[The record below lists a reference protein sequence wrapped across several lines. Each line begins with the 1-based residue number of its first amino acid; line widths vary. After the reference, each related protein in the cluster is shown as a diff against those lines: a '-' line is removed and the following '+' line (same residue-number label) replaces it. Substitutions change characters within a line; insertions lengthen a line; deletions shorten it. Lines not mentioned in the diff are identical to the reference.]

1 MRLFPI
7 IRRAGVHQNLGVWTK
22 SESSFDAAEADY
34 SRVIGLAR
42 GRDDAWMGRGQL
54 RTVRGRFEAALADL
68 DEAVKLRPSKAE
80 HWQRRGEAWMR
91 WGMKGGDA
99 LECFRRAEEDFV
111 EAERLDASQAG
122 SAGVLHVNW
131 GHWLMNA
138 GQDPIPQF
146 RKAVAAFDRALK
158 VQPRNAEALAYRAQS
173 KANWGLAVR
182 RSSGD
187 PAELYQGALDD
198 YSAAIAIEPRPDT
211 FARRGELRVNRAIST
226 QRTTDPSDEY
236 SKAIEDYAEA
246 GRRRPGESAWAVGS
260 ANARGA
266 WLVWLWQ
273 NQRRD
278 EAKRVHGEA
287 VAWAEGVRVE
297 SAEFAWRMGICHQA
311 VEEWAK
317 ALKAYE
323 EAVRLDAR
331 VEPGLRA
338 KIQYCREKL
347 RNP

>member
-1 MRLFPI
+1 
-7 IRRAGVHQNLGVWTK
+7 
-22 SESSFDAAEADY
+22 
-34 SRVIGLAR
+34 
-42 GRDDAWMGRGQL
+42 MGRGQL

-68 DEAVKLRPSKAE
+68 DEAVRLRPARAE

-122 SAGVLHVNW
+122 SAGVLHVNV
-131 GHWLMNA
+131 GHWLMSG
-138 GQDPIPQF
+138 GQDPIPPF

-198 YSAAIAIEPRPDT
+198 YSAAIAIEPRPDYY
-211 FARRGELRVNRAIST
+211 ARRGELRVNRAIST
-226 QRTTDPSDEY
+226 QRTTDPSEEY
-236 SKAIEDYAEA
+236 AKAIGDYAEA

-273 NQRRD
+273 NKRFED
-278 EAKRVHGEA
+278 AKRVHAETA
-287 VAWAEGVRVE
+287 AWAESLKLE
-297 SAEFAWRMGICHQA
+297 QAEFAWRIGICHQA

-323 EAVRLDAR
+323 EAVRLDPR

-338 KIQYCREKL
+338 KIQYCRERL
-347 RNP
+347 RKP